1 MVPWPLY
8 LAWKQLFPSG
18 KKVSFFTL
26 LSIVGVALGVNVM
39 IVVIAFMQG
48 FQQKFRKDI
57 INAQGHARVIPL
69 KPFAEWSEI
78 PARLRSLRT
87 PRE

>member
-1 MVPWPLY
+1 
-8 LAWKQLFPSG
+8 
-18 KKVSFFTL
+18 
-26 LSIVGVALGVNVM
+26 M

-78 PARLRSLRT
+78 PVRLRQVEQRRGT
-87 PRE
+87 PFTFADPASAPKRGLSRNPLHGLATRRRGGSSSHR